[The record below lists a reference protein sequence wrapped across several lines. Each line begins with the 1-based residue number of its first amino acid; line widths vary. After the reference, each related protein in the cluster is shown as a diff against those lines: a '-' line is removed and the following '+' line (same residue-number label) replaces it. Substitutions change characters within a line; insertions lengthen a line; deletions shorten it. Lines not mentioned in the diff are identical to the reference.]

1 MYDIIE
7 YFNEILGD
15 VEKKYVTKLIKLQIV
30 LDVFLSL

>member
-7 YFNEILGD
+7 YFNKILGD